1 MALAAYTPTRVR
13 YDLLLQS
20 MVPGTPFDSARVQAL
35 LEARGA
41 KVLPGGGHTWLLEHG
56 SVEIHPLREGGQWV
70 ATEVRVP
77 LSDRTELVREVVAKV
92 AEVAKEAE
100 VRFFDPQ
107 LGRELS
113 SHSDGAVVDQYE
125 RTARYAAE
133 MLGLASAM
141 PISTTEGE
149 GFQPTTK
156 FVLGALGFFTLLYL
170 LVNWMGEQ
178 LGG

>member
-1 MALAAYTPTRVR
+1 MR

-20 MVPGTPFDSARVQAL
+20 MVPGTPFDSDRVEAL
-35 LEARGA
+35 LETRGA
-41 KVLPGGGHTWLLEHG
+41 KVQPGGGRAWLLENG

-77 LSDRTELVREVVAKV
+77 LMDRTELVREVVPKL
-92 AEVAKEAE
+92 AELAKEAG

-113 SHSDGAVVDQYE
+113 AHDDGMVADQYQ
-125 RTARYAAE
+125 RTAHYAGE
-133 MLGLASAM
+133 MMGLASAM
-141 PISTTEGE
+141 PISTTESE

-156 FVLGALGFFTLLYL
+156 IVFGVIGFFTLLYL
-170 LVNWMGEQ
+170 LVDWINGQ

>member
-1 MALAAYTPTRVR
+1 
-13 YDLLLQS
+13 
-20 MVPGTPFDSARVQAL
+20 MVPGTPFDSARVEAL

-41 KVLPGGGHTWLLEHG
+41 KARPGGGHSWLLEHG
-56 SVEIHPLREGGQWV
+56 SVELHPLREGGQWV

-77 LSDRTELVREVVAKV
+77 LMDRDDLVREVVSQV
-92 AEVAKEAE
+92 AELAKEAG
-100 VRFFDPQ
+100 VRLFDPQ

-113 SHSDGAVVDQYE
+113 AHDDGAVADQYQ
-125 RTARYAAE
+125 RTARYAGE

-141 PISTTEGE
+141 PISTTESE

-156 FVLGALGFFTLLYL
+156 LFFGVIGIFTLLYL
-170 LVNWMGEQ
+170 LIDWLNAQ

>member
-1 MALAAYTPTRVR
+1 MR

-20 MVPGTPFDSARVQAL
+20 MVPGTPFDSDRVEAL

-41 KVLPGGGHTWLLEHG
+41 KALPSGGRTWLLAHG
-56 SVEIHPLREGGQWV
+56 SVELHPLREGGQWV

-77 LSDRTELVREVVAKV
+77 LADRTELIREVVSKG
-92 AEVAKEAE
+92 AELAREAE

-107 LGRELS
+107 LGRELKV
-113 SHSDGAVVDQYE
+113 HDEGAVADQYE
-125 RTARYAAE
+125 RTARYAGE

-141 PISTTEGE
+141 PISTTESE

-156 FVLGALGFFTLLYL
+156 FLLGAIGLFTLLYL
-170 LVNWMGEQ
+170 LVNWINSQ